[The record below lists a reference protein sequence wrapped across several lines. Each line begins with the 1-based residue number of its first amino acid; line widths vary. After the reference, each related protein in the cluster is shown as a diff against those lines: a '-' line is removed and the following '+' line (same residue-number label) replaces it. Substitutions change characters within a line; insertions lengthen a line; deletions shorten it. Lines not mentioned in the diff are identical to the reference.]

1 MPDKLNLYQI
11 RDRLAHLRAGRRR
24 IGWFDF
30 SSDSWDMQT
39 TMARALRIF
48 MRTRGVRVPLTNE
61 QNDRPLPWNA
71 YHG

>member
-1 MPDKLNLYQI
+1 MHKTLNLYQI
-11 RDRLAHLRAGRRR
+11 RDRLAQLRAGRRR

-48 MRTRGVRVPLTNE
+48 MRTRGVRMPLTNE
-61 QNDRPLPWNA
+61 LNDRPLPWNA
-71 YHG
+71 FHG